1 MIHFSRTLQLFQ
13 WPVIPF
19 LAGALLSAGTLPL
32 GIAAAQAQA
41 NDLDYDIC
49 ASELLD
55 AGVDAE
61 AAAIAC
67 AGAYRPTDISSCVTG
82 VLDAADVSVIAALTA
97 CSRDRRPDEVAT
109 CVADIHAD
117 LVVDDS
123 QAVLDRCHRTI
134 LPKRYAACVI
144 GIADEIG
151 YATED
156 ALATC
161 IAAGYRPVNV
171 TPTYIPMD

>member
-19 LAGALLSAGTLPL
+19 LTGALLSVGTLPL
-32 GIAAAQAQA
+32 ISGAAQAQA
-41 NDLDYDIC
+41 NDLNYAAC
-49 ASELLD
+49 ADELLEV
-55 AGVDAE
+55 GVDAE

-67 AGAYRPTDISSCVTG
+67 ATSYRPTEVSDCVSG
-82 VLDAADVSVIAALTA
+82 VLDAADVTPVAALSA
-97 CSRDRRPDEVAT
+97 CSRDRRPAEMAS
-109 CVADIHAD
+109 CVTDIHRN
-117 LVVDDS
+117 LSVNDS
-123 QAVLDRCHRTI
+123 AAVLDHCYRTI
-134 LPKRYAACVI
+134 LPERYAACVT

-161 IAAGYRPVNV
+161 IAAGYRPLNV
-171 TPTYIPMD
+171 TPTYIPLD